1 MPELFRGATW
11 LSQSNGPFFL
21 SVRLGCR
28 LLCTY
33 LVALGEDSFG
43 VYWFIWGARRW
54 LAVTAVSPECWGA
67 TGSGGLSVGRAGASP
82 SAPAALPAHPRVL
95 SWARAPVTPQ
105 YAPLG
110 GRGCRVPGS
119 LTSPFVYLSLPAW
132 VLLQKQLLGQRAIH
146 SPTRGGG
153 ATGPA

>member
-54 LAVTAVSPECWGA
+54 LAVTAGSLECWGA
-67 TGSGGLSVGRAGASP
+67 TGSGGLSVGRAGAFPLCTSCSP
-82 SAPAALPAHPRVL
+82 SSSPGPE
-95 SWARAPVTPQ
+95 
-105 YAPLG
+105 LG
-110 GRGCRVPGS
+110 PGS
-119 LTSPFVYLSLPAW
+119 CVLTI
-132 VLLQKQLLGQRAIH
+132 R
-146 SPTRGGG
+146 PTRWKGLRGSGQPHQPLCLLLSPSLGVTAEATAG
-153 ATGPA
+153 AESYSQPD